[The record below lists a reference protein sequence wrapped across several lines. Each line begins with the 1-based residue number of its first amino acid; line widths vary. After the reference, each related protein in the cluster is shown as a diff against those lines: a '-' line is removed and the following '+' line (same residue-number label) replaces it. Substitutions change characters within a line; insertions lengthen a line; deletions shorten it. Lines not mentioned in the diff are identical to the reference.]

1 MNEMRSPDL
10 SLAEARTEKPEAN
23 VRVKDLEVRFT
34 SREATVK
41 AVNGVS
47 FELGKGEVL
56 CVIGESGSGKSVM
69 MRSLLQLHPK
79 K

>member
-1 MNEMRSPDL
+1 M
-10 SLAEARTEKPEAN
+10 K
-23 VRVKDLEVRFT
+23 VKDLQVRFV

-47 FELGKGEVL
+47 FELKKGEVL

-69 MRSLLQLHPK
+69 MRSLAAAPSQK
-79 K
+79 RTRSEGARCAAASTTS